1 MTGRGPGASIPIESE
16 PRLWF
21 FVLTR
26 FLGANRYPRRS
37 KTLYARRQRTNL
49 TGVKMS
55 GGQDGDARE
64 AQWLRW
70 RSVADLY
77 HAFFTG
83 LILSVVTRRGTAD
96 AAEFVFQVFRR
107 QQQERFLP
115 GLEKLGLSHLP
126 PAVAAAQYHYLSNWI
141 GGVSVEYMYETDRK
155 AWIRYPPPRWIW
167 KGTAICGVP
176 GEVSRA
182 MLRGWHANNGVS
194 LGNPNLGFVCTKQS
208 VDGQDGLEGYY
219 CEYDHPLEPDARLV
233 FARHLE
239 APKFDSAAA
248 PALPV
253 ASWPRPRLEKA
264 YRNYAMEYVRT
275 AAPVMVNLFGPDD
288 AGYLLHLTG
297 KLIGMQYFDEIARGL
312 GVGRGTAGD
321 FAAFVAALFEAQD
334 DIADV
339 NESGGIFEIRQA
351 TWKLMADV
359 GDYHPAC
366 AGVLEGLFEGLA
378 AGCGRR
384 IAIDMRPAAGGAPPL
399 VWSIG

>member
-1 MTGRGPGASIPIESE
+1 MTTTQHGA
-16 PRLWF
+16 
-21 FVLTR
+21 
-26 FLGANRYPRRS
+26 
-37 KTLYARRQRTNL
+37 
-49 TGVKMS
+49 
-55 GGQDGDARE
+55 DE
-64 AQWLRW
+64 AKWRRW

-77 HAFFTG
+77 HAYFTG
-83 LILSVVTRRGTAD
+83 LILTVVTRRGTSD
-96 AAEFVFQVFRR
+96 AAEFVFRVFRR

-141 GGVSVEYMYETDRK
+141 GGVHVEYMYETDRK

-167 KGTAICGVP
+167 RGTAICGVP

-219 CEYDHPLEPDARLV
+219 CEYDHALEPDARLK

-239 APKFDSAAA
+239 APMFDPEKA

-253 ASWPRPRLEKA
+253 ANWPKPRLEKA

-275 AAPVMVNLFGPDD
+275 AAPVLVQLFGPED

-297 KLIGMQYFDEIARGL
+297 KLIGMQYFDEIARGFAS
-312 GVGRGTAGD
+312 GRGAATD
-321 FAAFVAALFEAQD
+321 FAAFLLALLEAQD
-334 DIADV
+334 DVA
-339 NESGGIFEIRQA
+339 ETSEASGGLEIRQE
-351 TWKLMADV
+351 TWRLMADDA
-359 GDYHPAC
+359 DYHPAC
-366 AGVLEGLFEGLA
+366 VRMLEGLFEGLA
-378 AGCGRR
+378 AGCGRH
-384 IAIDMRPAAGGAPPL
+384 IAVHVKPSAGGAPPFL
-399 VWSIG
+399 WSID

>member
-1 MTGRGPGASIPIESE
+1 
-16 PRLWF
+16 
-21 FVLTR
+21 
-26 FLGANRYPRRS
+26 
-37 KTLYARRQRTNL
+37 
-49 TGVKMS
+49 MS
-55 GGQDGDARE
+55 GGQDGAQQ

-70 RSVADLY
+70 RGVADLY
-77 HAFFTG
+77 HAYFTG
-83 LILSVVTRRGTAD
+83 LILTVVTRRGAAD
-96 AAEFVFQVFRR
+96 AAEFVFRVFRR

-115 GLEKLGLSHLP
+115 GLEKLGLSQLP

-141 GGVSVEYMYETDRK
+141 GGVHVEYMYENDRK

-182 MLRGWHANNGVS
+182 MLRGWHANNGVA
-194 LGNPNLGFVCTKQS
+194 LGNLKLGFVCTKQS

-219 CEYDHPLEPDARLV
+219 CEYDHDLEIDARLV

-239 APKFDSAAA
+239 APLFDPATA

-253 ASWPRPRLEKA
+253 SSWPKPRLERA

-275 AAPVMVNLFGPDD
+275 AAPVMVQLFGPED

-297 KLIGMQYFDEIARGL
+297 KLIGMQYFDEIARAFGI
-312 GVGRGTAGD
+312 GRGDAKVFD
-321 FAAFVAALFEAQD
+321 RFLRALFEAQD
-334 DIADV
+334 DVVGTGEGDGV
-339 NESGGIFEIRQA
+339 LRQQ

-366 AGVLEGLFEGLA
+366 AKLLEGLFEGLA
-378 AGCGRR
+378 AGCGRH
-384 IAIDMRPAAGGAPPL
+384 IPVHLQPATGGKPPFI
-399 VWSIG
+399 WSIG